1 MIGLIYIGEETITAL
16 FIGEMGMKSVFIG
29 EEPIDTR
36 SGGYLY
42 VELQTGK
49 ENEA

>member
-1 MIGLIYIGEETITAL
+1 MIGLIYIGEEAITAL
-16 FIGEMGMKSVFIG
+16 FIGEMGIKSVLIG

-42 VELQTGK
+42 IELQTGE
-49 ENEA
+49 ENET

>member
-1 MIGLIYIGEETITAL
+1 MGLIEIGEETIAAL
-16 FIGEMGMKSVFIG
+16 FIGEMGIKSVFIG

-42 VELQTGK
+42 IELQTGE
-49 ENEA
+49 ENET